1 MRETEMRMNRQ
12 AEATQAGIE
21 QGMAE
26 VAQLLAIGTVRVLV
40 HDDVE
45 NKVTSEPVRAE
56 TLDDGL
62 EDS

>member
-1 MRETEMRMNRQ
+1 MNRQ

-21 QGMAE
+21 QGLAE
-26 VAQLLAIGTVRVLV
+26 VAQLLAIGTIRVLM